1 LAKPSRA
8 AADSIMSEIHRKLKM
23 AKKDAAVANNPH
35 WVMQK
40 QVKMLPPVDHYL
52 RPTYYDVI
60 YIQPHLDANARR
72 SKVSGGGGSYKNLG
86 KALMSS
92 QSLKVPLG
100 VCELGPRLETEFNF
114 DR

>member
-1 LAKPSRA
+1 
-8 AADSIMSEIHRKLKM
+8 
-23 AKKDAAVANNPH
+23 
-35 WVMQK
+35 
-40 QVKMLPPVDHYL
+40 MLPPVDHYL

-72 SKVSGGGGSYKNLG
+72 SKVSGGGSYKNLG

-92 QSLKVPLG
+92 QSLKLPPG
-100 VCELGPRLETEFNF
+100 ACELGPRLETEFNF